1 MVDICRRLQ
10 IIVPHYE
17 STIFREGNAMPRF
30 GLAERGVGRFML
42 ALLLTCHLAANAAA
56 DSTALLVKQARAHLA
71 GLASRDGLSG
81 VVLIARDGRPILE
94 QAYGYA
100 NLADKVRNRVDTKFN
115 MASMGKMFTAV
126 AVLQLAE
133 AGKLSLA
140 DKV

>member
-1 MVDICRRLQ
+1 
-10 IIVPHYE
+10 
-17 STIFREGNAMPRF
+17 MPRF
-30 GLAERGVGRFML
+30 GHVRSGISGFLS
-42 ALLLTCHLAANAAA
+42 ALLLTCPLAAHAAA
-56 DSTALLVKQARAHLA
+56 DPTAPLVAQAREHLD
-71 GLASRDGLSG
+71 GLARRDGLSG
-81 VVLIARDGRPILE
+81 VVLIARNGRPILE

-140 DKV
+140 DKVGQHLPHFPN